1 MKTPRRRPRFLMD
14 LVRLVEEK
22 VLSVVEKIFGV
33 LDGKTDYNSFELQL
47 KKELDGLGCDL
58 LKFVLETLEQK
69 VEESEERKLN
79 WKRIRKNDRKAIST
93 FLAR

>member
-1 MKTPRRRPRFLMD
+1 MKTPNKEAEVPHGCSSFSRRKSPFGCR
-14 LVRLVEEK
+14 
-22 VLSVVEKIFGV
+22 KIFGV

-69 VEESEERKLN
+69 IEESEERKLN

-93 FLAR
+93 LLAR